1 MTLASIM
8 VNIRPGIRRLLTASA
23 VLSLLALWWP
33 PRVGQVS
40 TPVAR
45 DDASL
50 ALARPSSGVAAA
62 LPGMAA
68 PVDLPPQLPQLRW
81 GKAAFDPFVG
91 GPEMAAPAKPA
102 SQLAPAPVAYPP
114 APPAPAAPSTPPVGY
129 RYLGQ
134 MVGPAG
140 QRLIYLA
147 RGDQSIP
154 VQVGTRLDDGFVV
167 EAMDAAGIKLHYPPS
182 GSHALIPM
190 PAPPDNN
197 TR

>member
-1 MTLASIM
+1 MSLASNLA
-8 VNIRPGIRRLLTASA
+8 NIRPGIRRLLAATA

-33 PRVGQVS
+33 QRMDQIS
-40 TPVAR
+40 APVVR
-45 DDASL
+45 DS
-50 ALARPSSGVAAA
+50 ALQDQFAQSPSAAAA
-62 LPGMAA
+62 LFDKAA
-68 PVDLPPQLPQLRW
+68 SVALPQQLPHPRL

-91 GPEMAAPAKPA
+91 APVMAVPAKPA
-102 SQLAPAPVAYPP
+102 PQLTPAPVAYT
-114 APPAPAAPSTPPVGY
+114 PAPAVPGTPTVGY

-140 QRLIYLA
+140 QQLIYLA
-147 RGDQSIP
+147 RGEQSIA

-182 GSHALIPM
+182 GSRALIPM

-197 TR
+197 GR